1 MKQAQELYELQGETV
16 TCYGEHPYRAG
27 TWDTTRRVVFKA
39 EMVEAAGREPKMN
52 NRYIVTNLAYT
63 PRRTFKRY
71 HLRGDMENRIKELKR
86 GLLIDRTSCCAFMA
100 NQFRVLMTLA
110 AFVLYQV
117 LQDKLGAGE
126 LAHAQVSTVRERLFK
141 VAARVKESARR
152 VVLYLT
158 ANYPWKDDWIKI
170 AKALGAMT

>member
-1 MKQAQELYELQGETV
+1 MD
-16 TCYGEHPYRAG
+16 C
-27 TWDTTRRVVFKA
+27 RR
-39 EMVEAAGREPKMN
+39 
-52 NRYIVTNLAYT
+52 YQTNT
-63 PRRTFKRY
+63 Q
-71 HLRGDMENRIKELKR
+71 I
-86 GLLIDRTSCCAFMA
+86 
-100 NQFRVLMTLA
+100 VLMTLA

-117 LQDKLGAGE
+117 LQDKLGDGE

-170 AKALGAMT
+170 AKALGATT